1 MRSEFTR
8 KTPSVQSEGV
18 IVHHDLELPVTFDTW
33 STPPAVCRLLDKTL
47 TLAYVGTF
55 AGTAQG
61 LLAAGTTAVEAF
73 AAPLQEEPRQAL
85 KSGTTPV
92 VRNLTLPYQGD
103 RETSYRY
110 CKIHHLQTCGK
121 QRLVINQRQADR
133 SDAAAFLISHR
144 WQWQA
149 HGSTRLR
156 RHRWL
161 VEVYHDEGTADG
173 LEQDQ
178 VRDFPAIYR
187 PMALVAVTDR
197 LLSAAQH
204 DPVRLHTRQ
213 RHIQTTLEGSA
224 GAGRRLT
231 QAQAWWALA
240 TCIATARSQGQTR
253 SQVMPPFVA
262 AVCYGGSACPLPTAM
277 EARDLEDPG
286 QLSGR
291 GMPSPG

>member
-1 MRSEFTR
+1 MTVNLHDRDDQTDSPVSVRLWEPVEMETLEAGLKAAGISIPERKYALKTSEPKKWRNDRLHLWRRHQHKPAVQKLYDR
-8 KTPSVQSEGV
+8 KLLLAQQLLTQFFDK
-18 IVHHDLELPVTFDTW
+18 HHDLELPVTFDTW
-33 STPPAVCRLLDKTL
+33 STPP
-47 TLAYVGTF
+47 
-55 AGTAQG
+55 
-61 LLAAGTTAVEAF
+61 
-73 AAPLQEEPRQAL
+73 
-85 KSGTTPV
+85 
-92 VRNLTLPYQGD
+92 
-103 RETSYRY
+103 
-110 CKIHHLQTCGK
+110 
-121 QRLVINQRQADR
+121 
-133 SDAAAFLISHR
+133 AFLISHR

-173 LEQDQ
+173 LDQDQ

-204 DPVRLHTRQ
+204 DPVLLHTRQ
-213 RHIQTTLEGSA
+213 RHIQTTLDGSA
-224 GAGRRLT
+224 GSGRRLT
-231 QAQAWWALA
+231 QAQALWAWA

-253 SQVMPPFVA
+253 SEVMPPFVA
-262 AVCYGGSACPLPTAM
+262 AVCDGGSACPLPTAM

-291 GMPSPG
+291 GRPSPG